1 MTREPP
7 DRKRLKALRRGS
19 LAEYHAAL
27 SLLVKG
33 YRIVAFRYRTKLGE
47 IDIIARKGNLIA
59 CVEVKARRS
68 LDDSLFAV
76 SDFAQRRIRAAS
88 DLWLAKQPDFAPSF
102 RSLRHHLRYPLALAD
117 PSSRCLLNS
126 CAQL

>member
-19 LAEYHAAL
+19 LAEYRAAL
-27 SLLVKG
+27 ALLVKG

-68 LDDSLFAV
+68 LDDSVFAV

-88 DLWLAKQPDFAPSF
+88 DLWLAKQPDFA
-102 RSLRHHLRYPLALAD
+102 HLSIRYDIISVTPWSWPVHLSDAF
-117 PSSRCLLNS
+117 
-126 CAQL
+126 

>member
-1 MTREPP
+1 MKAEPP
-7 DRKRLKALRRGS
+7 DQKRRKALRRGA
-19 LAEYHAAL
+19 LAEYRAAL
-27 SLLVKG
+27 CLLLKG

-68 LDDSLFAV
+68 LEDSVFAV

-88 DLWLAKQPDFAPSF
+88 DLWLAKQPDFTALSV
-102 RSLRHHLRYPLALAD
+102 RYDIISVTPWRWPVHLAD
-117 PSSRCLLNS
+117 
-126 CAQL
+126 AF

>member
-7 DRKRLKALRRGS
+7 DKKRLKALRRGS
-19 LAEYHAAL
+19 LAEYRAAL
-27 SLLVKG
+27 SLLMKG

-68 LDDSLFAV
+68 LKDSVFAV
-76 SDFAQRRIRAAS
+76 SDLAQRRIRAAS
-88 DLWLAKQPDFAPSF
+88 DLWLAKQPDFVLLSVRYDIISVVAWRWPI
-102 RSLRHHLRYPLALAD
+102 HLPDAF
-117 PSSRCLLNS
+117 
-126 CAQL
+126 

>member
-19 LAEYHAAL
+19 LAEYRAAL
-27 SLLVKG
+27 SLLMKG

-68 LDDSLFAV
+68 LNDSVYAV
-76 SDFAQRRIRAAS
+76 SDLSQRRIRAAS
-88 DLWLAKQPDFAPSF
+88 DLWLAKQPDFVLLSVRYDIISVVAWRWPI
-102 RSLRHHLRYPLALAD
+102 HLPDAF
-117 PSSRCLLNS
+117 
-126 CAQL
+126 

>member
-19 LAEYHAAL
+19 LAEYRAAL
-27 SLLVKG
+27 SLLMKG

-68 LDDSLFAV
+68 LNDSVFAA
-76 SDFAQRRIRAAS
+76 SELAQRRIRAAS
-88 DLWLAKQPDFAPSF
+88 DLWLAKQPDFTRLSVRYDIISVIPW
-102 RSLRHHLRYPLALAD
+102 RWPIHLPDAF
-117 PSSRCLLNS
+117 
-126 CAQL
+126 

>member
-7 DRKRLKALRRGS
+7 DKKRLKALRRGS
-19 LAEYHAAL
+19 LAEYRAAL
-27 SLLVKG
+27 SLLMKG

-68 LDDSLFAV
+68 LKDSVFAV
-76 SDFAQRRIRAAS
+76 SDLAQRRIRAAS
-88 DLWLAKQPDFAPSF
+88 DLWLAKQPDIVLLSVRYDIISVVAWRWPI
-102 RSLRHHLRYPLALAD
+102 HLPDAF
-117 PSSRCLLNS
+117 
-126 CAQL
+126 

>member
-1 MTREPP
+1 MTRESP

-19 LAEYHAAL
+19 LAEYRAAL
-27 SLLVKG
+27 SLLMKG

-68 LDDSLFAV
+68 LNDSVYAV
-76 SDFAQRRIRAAS
+76 SDLSQRRIRAAS
-88 DLWLAKQPDFAPSF
+88 DLWLAKQPDFVLLSVRYDIISVVAWRWPI
-102 RSLRHHLRYPLALAD
+102 HLPDAF
-117 PSSRCLLNS
+117 
-126 CAQL
+126 

>member
-1 MTREPP
+1 MNREPP

-19 LAEYHAAL
+19 LAEYRAAL
-27 SLLVKG
+27 SLLMKG

-68 LDDSLFAV
+68 LNDSVFAV
-76 SDFAQRRIRAAS
+76 SDLAQRRIRAAS
-88 DLWLAKQPDFAPSF
+88 DLWLAKQPDFA
-102 RSLRHHLRYPLALAD
+102 HLSVRYDIISVIPWRWPIHLPDAF
-117 PSSRCLLNS
+117 
-126 CAQL
+126 

>member
-19 LAEYHAAL
+19 LAEYRAAL
-27 SLLVKG
+27 SLLMKG
-33 YRIVAFRYRTKLGE
+33 YRNVAFRYRTKLGE

-68 LDDSLFAV
+68 LNDSVFAV
-76 SDFAQRRIRAAS
+76 SDLAQRRIRAAS
-88 DLWLAKQPDFAPSF
+88 DLWLAKQTDFARLSVRFDIISVIPW
-102 RSLRHHLRYPLALAD
+102 RWPIHLPDAF
-117 PSSRCLLNS
+117 
-126 CAQL
+126 